1 MNKEDLIIQVNKIYQ
16 ALNTIS
22 VRGYGDVK
30 TLGNCLDAMQEL
42 AKNVNSYEKDVQN
55 IIQKNIEEA
64 MKSAYEDNVVY
75 ENDTKPVYAD
85 DGVVPVD
92 SSKPKPER
100 IQKEVSSDGEN

>member
-1 MNKEDLIIQVNKIYQ
+1 MNKEDLITQVNKIYQ

-42 AKNVNSYEKDVQN
+42 SKNVNSYEKDVQN
-55 IIQKNIEEA
+55 IIQKNIKETIR
-64 MKSAYEDNVVY
+64 SAYEDNIVY
-75 ENDTKPVYAD
+75 ENDAKPVYTN

-92 SSKPKPER
+92 FSKPKPER
-100 IQKEVSSDGEN
+100 IQKEVNSDGED